1 MCDAFTSPWDVNA
14 LGNFGSC
21 LKRSDFS
28 KQILNR
34 FRSSSRHIEAIARG
48 CER

>member
-1 MCDAFTSPWDVNA
+1 MCDAFTSTWDVNA

-21 LKRSDFS
+21 LKKSDFS

-34 FRSSSRHIEAIARG
+34 FRSLSMHIEAIACG
-48 CER
+48 CEK